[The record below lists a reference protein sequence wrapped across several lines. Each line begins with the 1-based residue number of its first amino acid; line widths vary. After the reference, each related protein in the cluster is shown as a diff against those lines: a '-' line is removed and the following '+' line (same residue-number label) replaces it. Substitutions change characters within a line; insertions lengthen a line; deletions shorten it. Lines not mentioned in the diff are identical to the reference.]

1 MNNLKTCWC
10 AGVLSL
16 ACVVGA
22 QAPASAGEAT
32 VTVQADKVLFRL
44 SDLMIGANMEDLHYQ
59 MVGGFDSQM
68 LHGESFFEHSLT
80 ELAPLKGQFEGF
92 ANVNGE
98 WTATNGEAS
107 VLLRHG
113 GGTPWLEGGLEGGQ
127 PPVAQ
132 TNALA
137 KDAGTR
143 LTSQAA
149 APADTVETR
158 VAFRFAKDGS
168 RTASLIAHVHSNH
181 SDSGWNW
188 YSGYTVELDAQSNC
202 VRLLS
207 AQRAAK
213 HAELAKCAVEIPRD
227 AWVPVAL
234 RVAGTQLVVR
244 VGGRDMLTCA
254 VERPLP
260 PGHFGVVA
268 RGRLGVRELMLV
280 STSGKATAVPLRPN
294 PLLAQP
300 GDALSFRWMRVQSSS
315 AEGAFAFDPNG
326 WHPGLRSQRIIFK
339 RGEGEF
345 GCENA
350 GLAGRGLTVRAGK
363 NYEGFLRVKTS
374 APTEVVV
381 SLRSDDG
388 KTILAEKTLTTQA
401 GEAFQHLEFSL
412 TPVSNAGK
420 GRFAITL
427 RRPGTA
433 TLGYAFLQP
442 GEWGRFQGLPVRK
455 DLAEALLAQGI
466 RVLRFNGG
474 MIEVPGYRWKN
485 LRGPRDQ
492 RPPYNGF
499 YDRYCSSGFGPAEAV
514 AFGNAA
520 GLPVVPALNL
530 DETPEDVAD
539 FVKTCRPQF
548 YQHANES
555 GFSRKYVDKFKLVA
569 EAVWR
574 VAPEI
579 KLVTTSTGVSLKADD
594 TEATARKKLALHL
607 ELAEFARA
615 HGKPL
620 IFDSHAFKGAAS
632 VQGIAMFARW
642 LARLAPDPKLV
653 SVGILEF
660 NAGAFDFQRG
670 LQHALEMNAAYR
682 AGDVIRAIGTPN
694 VSQPWG
700 IYQSDWKAVLWT
712 QGNIYYTG
720 EKVWFQTAYY
730 VDQLIAQS
738 WAPDAVAVETAGAPE
753 QLDVFA
759 AKSAD
764 GRKLVVRVVNLTGA
778 EQSLRL
784 AVRGVAT
791 GQVPAHVTTLAHADL
806 ADFNTESQPER
817 IKPVTS
823 EWRHD
828 GGPLARTFAP
838 LSFTVIEL
846 PLEIMG
852 AKP

>member
-1 MNNLKTCWC
+1 MKHNHLIALA
-10 AGVLSL
+10 AGLGLL
-16 ACVVGA
+16 AAPCGA
-22 QAPASAGEAT
+22 EEAS
-32 VTVQADKVLFRL
+32 VTLHADRVLFHL

-68 LHGESFFEHSLT
+68 LHGESFFEHSPT
-80 ELAPLKGQFEGF
+80 ELAPLKGQLEGF

-107 VLLRHG
+107 VALRHG

-143 LTSQAA
+143 LTSLAP
-149 APADTVETR
+149 APADAVETR
-158 VAFRFAKDGS
+158 AEFRFEKNGS
-168 RTASLIAHVHSNH
+168 RTASLIAHVHPNH

-188 YSGYTVELDAQSNC
+188 YAGYTVELDAQSNC
-202 VRLLS
+202 VRLLA

-213 HAELAKCAVEIPRD
+213 HVELAKCAVDLPRGE
-227 AWVPVAL
+227 WVPVAL

-244 VGGRDMLTCA
+244 VGGRDVLTHA
-254 VERPLP
+254 VEHALP

-268 RGRLGVRELMLV
+268 RGALGVRELALV
-280 STSGKATAVPLRPN
+280 SAMGNATPVSLRPN

-300 GDALSFRWMRVQSSS
+300 GDALSFRWTRVQSGS
-315 AEGAFAFDPNG
+315 AEGEFAFDQNG
-326 WHPGLRSQRIIFK
+326 WHTGLRSQQIVFK

-350 GLAGRGLTVRAGK
+350 GLAGRGLTLRAGK

-374 APTEVVV
+374 APTPLVV
-381 SLRSDDG
+381 SLRGDDG
-388 KTILAEKTLTTQA
+388 KTILAEKALTTQA
-401 GEAFQHLEFSL
+401 GERFQCLEFSL
-412 TPVSNAGK
+412 TPVSNAWK

-427 RRPGTA
+427 RKPGSA

-442 GEWGRFQGLPVRK
+442 GEWGRFKGLPVRK

-514 AFGNAA
+514 AFGKAA

-530 DETPEDVAD
+530 DESPEDVAD

-555 GFSRKYVDKFKLVA
+555 RFDRKYVDKFKLVA

-579 KLVTTSTGVSLKADD
+579 KLVTTSTGVSLKDAD

-615 HGKPL
+615 HDKPI

-632 VQGIAMFARW
+632 VQGIATFARW

-670 LQHALEMNAAYR
+670 LNHALEMNAAYR

-738 WAPDAVAVETAGAPE
+738 WAPDAVAVDAAGAPE

-764 GRKLVVRVVNLTGA
+764 GTKLVVRVVNLTGT
-778 EQSLRL
+778 EQSLRFDL
-784 AVRGVAT
+784 RGVAL
-791 GQVPAHVTTLAHADL
+791 GKVPARVTTLAHADL

-817 IKPVTS
+817 IKLVTS
-823 EWRHD
+823 AWRLD
-828 GGPLARTFAP
+828 ENRGVKIFEPN
-838 LSFTVIEL
+838 SFTVIEV
-846 PLEIMG
+846 PLIQQPEH
-852 AKP
+852 P

>member
-1 MNNLKTCWC
+1 MKLNHVIALAACLGLLAAPCGAEEASVTIH
-10 AGVLSL
+10 AGR
-16 ACVVGA
+16 
-22 QAPASAGEAT
+22 
-32 VTVQADKVLFRL
+32 VLFRL

-68 LHGESFFEHSLT
+68 LHGESFFEHSPT
-80 ELAPLKGQFEGF
+80 ELAPLKGQLEGF

-98 WTATNGEAS
+98 WSATNGAAS
-107 VLLRHG
+107 VALRHD
-113 GGTPWLEGGLEGGQ
+113 GGTPWLESGLEGGQ
-127 PPVAQ
+127 PPVTQ

-143 LTSQAA
+143 LTSLTP
-149 APADTVETR
+149 APADAVETR
-158 VAFRFAKDGS
+158 AEFRVEKNGS
-168 RTASLIAHVHSNH
+168 RTASLIAHVHPNH

-202 VRLLS
+202 VRLLA

-213 HAELAKCAVEIPRD
+213 HAELAKCAMEIPRGT
-227 AWVPVAL
+227 WVPVAL

-244 VGGRDMLTCA
+244 VGGRDMLTHGVGRA
-254 VERPLP
+254 LP

-268 RGRLGVRELMLV
+268 RGDLGVRGLALV
-280 STSGKATAVPLRPN
+280 SATGNATPVPLRPN

-300 GDALSFRWMRVQSSS
+300 GDALSFRWTRVQSGS
-315 AEGAFAFDPNG
+315 AEGEFAFDQNG
-326 WHPGLRSQRIIFK
+326 WHTGLRSQKIIFK
-339 RGEGEF
+339 GGEGEF

-350 GLAGRGLTVRAGK
+350 GLAGRGLTLRAGK

-374 APTEVVV
+374 VPTPLVV
-381 SLRSDDG
+381 SLRGDDG

-401 GEAFQHLEFSL
+401 GNNFQCLEFSL
-412 TPVSNAGK
+412 TPVSNVWN

-427 RRPGTA
+427 RKPGSA

-442 GEWGRFQGLPVRK
+442 GEWGRFKGLPVRK

-514 AFGNAA
+514 AFGKAA
-520 GLPVVPALNL
+520 GLPVVTALNL
-530 DETPEDVAD
+530 DESPEDVAD
-539 FVKTCRPQF
+539 FVQTCRPQF

-555 GFSRKYVDKFKLVA
+555 AFNRKYVDKFKLVA

-579 KLVTTSTGVSLKADD
+579 KLVTTSTGVSFKDAD
-594 TEATARKKLALHL
+594 TEATVRKKLALHL

-620 IFDSHAFKGAAS
+620 IFDSHAFKGPAS
-632 VQGIAMFARW
+632 VQSIATFARW
-642 LARLAPDPKLV
+642 LARLAPDPQLV

-670 LQHALEMNAAYR
+670 LNHALEMNAAYR

-738 WAPDAVAVETAGAPE
+738 WAPDAVAMETAGAPE

-759 AKSAD
+759 AKAAD
-764 GRKLVVRVVNLTGA
+764 GTKLVVRVVNMTGA
-778 EQSLRL
+778 EQSLRFDL
-784 AVRGVAT
+784 RGVT
-791 GQVPAHVTTLAHADL
+791 LGKIPARVTTLAHADL

-817 IKPVTS
+817 IKPVTG
-823 EWRHD
+823 EWRPD
-828 GGPLARTFAP
+828 ENRGVKIVPP
-838 LSFTVIEL
+838 NSFTVIEL
-846 PLEIMG
+846 PLETQR